1 MQQIRLLAAVGA
13 TRDLTIFL
21 FPEKF
26 RDAASSDA
34 R

>member
-1 MQQIRLLAAVGA
+1 MQQTQLLAAVSA

-21 FPEKF
+21 FLEEF